1 MSIIFSICAPIYGYS
16 FQNDLYNRLESLL
29 GKKDKIIAAVS
40 VKPQLL
46 FLFGIFLFLF
56 IIILKF
62 MANHKFPL
70 KFPRA
75 G

>member
-46 FLFGIFLFLF
+46 FLFGLL
-56 IIILKF
+56 L
-62 MANHKFPL
+62 
-70 KFPRA
+70 
-75 G
+75 